1 MRRKT
6 DVQLLGRR
14 NAKRGSS
21 CSGDRK
27 EQMAA
32 LNNSADG
39 QQSPDKQRVF
49 KEDDIIETKII
60 AELLS

>member
-1 MRRKT
+1 
-6 DVQLLGRR
+6 
-14 NAKRGSS
+14 
-21 CSGDRK
+21 
-27 EQMAA
+27 MAA